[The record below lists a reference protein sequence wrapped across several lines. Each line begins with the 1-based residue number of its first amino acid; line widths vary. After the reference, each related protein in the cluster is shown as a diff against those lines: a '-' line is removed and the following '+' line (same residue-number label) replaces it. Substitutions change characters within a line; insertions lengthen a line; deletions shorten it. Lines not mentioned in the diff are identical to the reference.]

1 MFILLGLIGM
11 SACIYMLDDLW
22 RVIYIDLLARTHRI
36 TMSRVVEAHCRLMTK
51 YGCVD
56 LTVDELVE
64 TVIEVTEPFLS

>member
-1 MFILLGLIGM
+1 MFVLLGLIGM
-11 SACIYMLDDLW
+11 SACMYVLDDFW
-22 RVIYIDLLARTHRI
+22 RFMYIELLARTHRI

-64 TVIEVTEPFLS
+64 TVIEVSEPFFS